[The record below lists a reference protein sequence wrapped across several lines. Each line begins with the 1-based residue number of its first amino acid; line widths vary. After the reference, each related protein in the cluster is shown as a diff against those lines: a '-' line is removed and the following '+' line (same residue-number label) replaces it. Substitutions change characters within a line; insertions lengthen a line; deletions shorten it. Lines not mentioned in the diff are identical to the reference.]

1 MKYVAVIFLNLL
13 AQSAFAGSL
22 AIPFGKFDCSSKAA
36 DIQVTLADNGL
47 SVPLLSVRM
56 INADDQWNMEGF
68 GVIASRSKSKDNR
81 DFNLIRLP
89 GTKLEL
95 YFDEKGNLGLTEDAL
110 TCKRLP

>member
-1 MKYVAVIFLNLL
+1 MKYVAMIFLSLL

-22 AIPFGKFDCSSKAA
+22 AIPFGKFDCSSKAV
-36 DIQVTLADNGL
+36 DLQVTLTDTGL
-47 SVPLLSVRM
+47 SVPLLSVRLV
-56 INADDQWNMEGF
+56 NSDDQWNMEGF
-68 GVIASRSKSKDNR
+68 GVVVSRSKSKDNR

-89 GTKLEL
+89 GTRVEL